1 MLLIPAAGIHAGD
14 APLSLGKDAAVAR
27 SLVANKHLRA
37 AEMELHR
44 ARIELYWE
52 GRLDNPELD
61 LSAAHDVLGNA
72 EGEANFEI
80 AFAQKFPLT
89 SRLRSARELRR
100 VQVILA
106 EAEING
112 RRRKLANQ
120 VRIACVEFAA
130 ANQKASLYSRLTV
143 LNEEIATFLSA
154 IADRG
159 EASQLDAAGAR
170 LAGKK
175 LAREANAALIESR
188 KWLGELRS
196 LLGLKPDAALALN
209 VDLTLPASPPPFRD
223 NLASAVIQRPDYQAS
238 LIESNVAR
246 AELNLAEARSLADL
260 TVKLFAE
267 RERSYDN
274 PDGLDNNTLIGLGFS
289 FPLPLRKRNQAAIE
303 SSRTKIARRKLETD
317 AIALKIENEIAIA
330 LVTRKD
336 TFEAARDAS
345 GKVLQL
351 AESNLQGYRE
361 AYSAGQAS
369 FTQVQRA
376 QEQKLELEKAALEL
390 TREYHLA
397 ELALKFAT
405 AADTYSSGSETPSK
419 PNPAKN
425 NQ

>member
-1 MLLIPAAGIHAGD
+1 MLLIPAGEIHAGE
-14 APLSLGKDAAVAR
+14 APLSLGQDAAVAR
-27 SLVANKHLRA
+27 SLAANKHLRA
-37 AEMELHR
+37 AEMELQR

-61 LSAAHDVLGNA
+61 LSAANDVLGNA
-72 EGEANFEI
+72 EGEAKFEI

-100 VQVILA
+100 IQVILA

-130 ANQKASLYSRLTV
+130 AKQKATLYSRLTT
-143 LNEEIATFLSA
+143 LNEEIATFLST
-154 IADRG
+154 IAERA
-159 EASQLDAAGAR
+159 EASRLDADGAR

-175 LAREANAALIESR
+175 LERESKAAAIESK
-188 KWLGELRS
+188 KWLGELRA
-196 LLGLKPDAALALN
+196 LLGLKPNAKLTIDL
-209 VDLTLPASPPPFRD
+209 DLTLPDSPPPLSD
-223 NLASAVIQRPDYQAS
+223 NLANAVIKRPDYQAS
-238 LIESNVAR
+238 LIEGNIAH
-246 AELNLAEARSLADL
+246 AELKLAEARSLEDL

-267 RERSYDN
+267 RERSNDN
-274 PDGLDNNTLIGLGFS
+274 PEGLDNNTLIGLGFS
-289 FPLPLRKRNQAAIE
+289 LPLPLRKRNRQAIE
-303 SSRTKIARRKLETD
+303 SSRVKITRRKLETD
-317 AIALKIENEIAIA
+317 AIAHRIENEIAIA
-330 LVTRKD
+330 LATRQG
-336 TFEAARDAS
+336 TFEAAHDAS
-345 GKVLQL
+345 GKILQL
-351 AESNLQGYRE
+351 ADSNLQGYRK

-405 AADTYSSGSETPSK
+405 AADTSSSGPVTRTKS
-419 PNPAKN
+419 NPAKKSK
-425 NQ
+425 